1 MKALLHQ
8 GLCACLCAALLSATA
23 QAAEFKSQLD
33 GDIGLGG
40 FYTRS
45 IVKGDPDGM
54 SVLPY
59 ADFKYGRMFA
69 RIDTFGVKTLELGY
83 GYLELVGRFSQD
95 GFKTGVPELSGLDNR
110 ESSSPLGIG
119 TLQVTPI
126 GGFMINAFHDVNKS
140 QGDVFEAIYGGRIKL
155 AEVTLY
161 PMFGAEYRSKEYVRY
176 YYGVSALEAAGS
188 GYAAYDPAGAVN
200 SLIALIA
207 EIKLSDEYY
216 LNLYMRHKLLGDS
229 IRRSP
234 LVDQKYLDTSYIAL
248 SYRFK

>member
-1 MKALLHQ
+1 MRTLWYR
-8 GLCACLCAALLSATA
+8 GIFVGLCAALLSGAA
-23 QAAEFKSQLD
+23 QAVEFKSQMD

-40 FYTRS
+40 YYTRS

-69 RIDTFGVKTLELGY
+69 RVDTFGVKTLELGY
-83 GYLELVGRFSQD
+83 GHLELIGRFSQD
-95 GFKTGVPELSGLDNR
+95 GFKTDVPELAGLDKR
-110 ESSSPLGIG
+110 ESSIPLGIG

-126 GGFMINAFHDVNKS
+126 GGFMLNAFHDVNKS
-140 QGDVFEAIYGGRIKL
+140 QGDMFEAIYGGRIKL
-155 AEVTLY
+155 PGVTLY
-161 PMFGAEYRSKEYVRY
+161 PMFGAEYRSREYVRY

-207 EIKLSDEYY
+207 EVRLSDEYY
-216 LNLYMRHKLLGDS
+216 LNLYMRHKLLGDF

-234 LVDQKYLDTSYIAL
+234 LVDQKYLDTGYIAL